1 MSVNRLLQGNLASV
15 VTLRSEVR
23 KPTATIHI
31 ANKFTFI
38 ERKLLNSLI
47 HHAQN
52 KNNKLDGEKK
62 SLNLSQVLEDI
73 GCNTRNRT
81 VLKKSLRNLV
91 STIIEWNIL
100 KQDKTRSWGVCT
112 FLSSGEL
119 NKGAIHYRLNAELV
133 DQVNY
138 PSLFAKMR
146 LEIQSKLTSKYPLI
160 IYEYLI
166 DHLCRNKKEHI
177 IIKDVPLEDVYMIC
191 GVSETY
197 LNTDNFRYFNR
208 KILTPAVKEINDKT
222 DICVKIDLEKKA
234 RKVHAISFSIEKNNK
249 ITSDSDNT
257 NTHPLIKYGVD
268 EKVTNSLL
276 SRYNKR
282 RIKENLDY
290 ALNRQSINKIENI
303 ASYIVAAIK
312 NNYAASH
319 ESNNDLLEQTEKTDS
334 SETHRA
340 SNFDKEKFYYQEQP
354 EDWQKKE
361 LSKFQNELKLE
372 GNTIILSTYKKYSLK
387 SGIVSSKFY
396 HRFKA
401 ISKHDHET
409 IA

>member
-1 MSVNRLLQGNLASV
+1 MSANNQILDSQASSMM
-15 VTLRSEVR
+15 LHPEVR

-31 ANKFTFI
+31 ANQFSFI

-52 KNNKLDGEKK
+52 KNNALNSEKK
-62 SLNLSQVLEDI
+62 SLNLSQVLKDI
-73 GCNTRNRT
+73 GCNTRNHS

-91 STIIEWNIL
+91 GTIIEWNVL

-119 NKGAIHYRLNAELV
+119 NKGEVHYRLNPELV

-138 PSLFAKMR
+138 PSLFAIMR
-146 LEIQSKLTSKYPLI
+146 LEIQSKLTGKYPLI

-166 DHLCRNKKEHI
+166 DHLCRNKKDKITIEA
-177 IIKDVPLEDVYMIC
+177 VPIEDVYMIC
-191 GVSETY
+191 GVSEKY

-208 KILTPAVKEINDKT
+208 KILTPAIDEINDKT
-222 DICVKIDLEKKA
+222 DINVTINLERQA
-234 RKVHAISFSIEKNNK
+234 RKVHAITFSISKNK
-249 ITSDSDNT
+249 QTTSDDT
-257 NTHPLIKYGVD
+257 NAHPLIKYGVD
-268 EKVTNSLL
+268 EKVANSLL
-276 SRYNKR
+276 SRYDKK

-290 ALNRQSINKIENI
+290 ALNRQSIKKVDNI

-319 ESNNDLLEQTEKTDS
+319 ESNNNLLEQIAKTVS

-340 SNFDKEKFYYQEQP
+340 SNFDKEKTYYKEQP
-354 EDWQKKE
+354 EDWQKNE
-361 LSKFQNELKLE
+361 LSEFEDEIQRE
-372 GNTIILSTYKKYSLK
+372 GNTILLSAYKKNGLD

-396 HRFKA
+396 QRFKM
-401 ISKHDHET
+401 
-409 IA
+409 

>member
-1 MSVNRLLQGNLASV
+1 MSANNQILGCQASSV
-15 VTLRSEVR
+15 MLHPEVR

-31 ANKFTFI
+31 ANQFSFI

-52 KNNKLDGEKK
+52 KNNALNSEKK

-73 GCNTRNRT
+73 GCNTRNHS

-91 STIIEWNIL
+91 GTIIEWNVL

-119 NKGAIHYRLNAELV
+119 NKGKVHYRLNPELV

-138 PSLFAKMR
+138 PSLFAIMR
-146 LEIQSKLTSKYPLI
+146 LEIQSKLTGKYPLI

-166 DHLCRNKKEHI
+166 DHLCRNKKDKITIEA
-177 IIKDVPLEDVYMIC
+177 VPIEDVYMIC
-191 GVSETY
+191 GVSEKY

-208 KILTPAVKEINDKT
+208 NILTPAIDEINNKT
-222 DICVKIDLEKKA
+222 DISVAIDLKRQA
-234 RKVHAISFSIEKNNK
+234 RKVHAISFSISKNK
-249 ITSDSDNT
+249 QTTSDET
-257 NTHPLIKYGVD
+257 NTHPLIQYGVD
-268 EKVTNSLL
+268 EKVANSLL
-276 SRYNKR
+276 SKYDKK

-290 ALNRQSINKIENI
+290 ALNRQSIKKVDNI

-319 ESNNDLLEQTEKTDS
+319 ESNNDLLEQIAKTDCL
-334 SETHRA
+334 ETHRV
-340 SNFDKEKFYYQEQP
+340 SNFDKEKSYYQEQP
-354 EDWQKKE
+354 EDWQKNE
-361 LSKFQNELKLE
+361 LSKFQDELKLE
-372 GNTIILSTYKKYSLK
+372 GNTIILGAYKKHGLD
-387 SGIVSSKFY
+387 SGIVCSKFY
-396 HRFKA
+396 QRFK
-401 ISKHDHET
+401 I
-409 IA
+409 

>member
-1 MSVNRLLQGNLASV
+1 MSVNSLLQGNQTSV
-15 VTLRSEVR
+15 VTLRPEVR

-62 SLNLSQVLEDI
+62 SLNLSKVLEDI

-146 LEIQSKLTSKYPLI
+146 LEIQSKLTGKYPLI

-177 IIKDVPLEDVYMIC
+177 IIKDVLLEDVYMIC

-208 KILTPAVKEINDKT
+208 KILTPAVNEINEKT
-222 DICVKIDLEKKA
+222 DISVKIDLEKKA
-234 RKVHAISFSIEKNNK
+234 RKVHAISFSIRKNK
-249 ITSDSDNT
+249 QPTSGGK
-257 NTHPLIKYGVD
+257 NTHPIIKYGVD
-268 EKVTNSLL
+268 EKVANSLL
-276 SRYNKR
+276 SRYDKR

-290 ALNRQSINKIENI
+290 VLNRQSINKIENI

-312 NNYAASH
+312 NNYVATH
-319 ESNNDLLEQTEKTDS
+319 ESNNDLLDLATKIDPPKHQ
-334 SETHRA
+334 RA
-340 SNFDKEKFYYQEQP
+340 SNFNKEKMFYFNQSK
-354 EDWQKKE
+354 DWQKKE
-361 LSKFQNELKLE
+361 LVIFEEEMKLE
-372 GNTIILSTYKKYSLK
+372 GNAIILGAYKK
-387 SGIVSSKFY
+387 SGLSSGVVSSKFY
-396 HRFKA
+396 QRFK
-401 ISKHDHET
+401 
-409 IA
+409 

>member
-1 MSVNRLLQGNLASV
+1 MSANNQILDSQASSMM
-15 VTLRSEVR
+15 LHPEVR

-31 ANKFTFI
+31 ANQFSFI

-52 KNNKLDGEKK
+52 KNNALNSEKK
-62 SLNLSQVLEDI
+62 SLNLSQVLKDI
-73 GCNTRNRT
+73 GCNTRNHS

-91 STIIEWNIL
+91 GTIIEWNVL

-119 NKGAIHYRLNAELV
+119 NKGEVHYRLNPELV

-138 PSLFAKMR
+138 PSLFAIMR
-146 LEIQSKLTSKYPLI
+146 LEIQSKLTGKYPLI

-166 DHLCRNKKEHI
+166 DHLCRNKKDKITIEA
-177 IIKDVPLEDVYMIC
+177 VPIEDVYMIC
-191 GVSETY
+191 GVSEKY

-208 KILTPAVKEINDKT
+208 KILTPAIDEINDKT
-222 DICVKIDLEKKA
+222 DINVTINLERQA
-234 RKVHAISFSIEKNNK
+234 RKVHAITFSISKNK
-249 ITSDSDNT
+249 QTTSDDT

-268 EKVTNSLL
+268 EKVANSLL
-276 SRYNKR
+276 SRYDKK

-290 ALNRQSINKIENI
+290 ALNRQSIKKVDNI

-312 NNYAASH
+312 NNYAATFDND
-319 ESNNDLLEQTEKTDS
+319 NNDLLAVVSKNEIKPKT
-334 SETHRA
+334 HKG
-340 SNFDKEKFYYQEQP
+340 SNFNREKEYYLNQP
-354 EDWQKKE
+354 EDWQKNE
-361 LSKFQNELKLE
+361 LSEFEEEIQRE
-372 GNTIILSTYKKYSLK
+372 GNTILLSAYKKNGLD

-396 HRFKA
+396 QRFK
-401 ISKHDHET
+401 I
-409 IA
+409 

>member
-1 MSVNRLLQGNLASV
+1 MLANSHIQNNQV
-15 VTLRSEVR
+15 PLVTLQPEVR

-31 ANKFTFI
+31 ANQFTFI

-52 KNNKLDGEKK
+52 KDNKLDGEKK

-73 GCNTRNRT
+73 GCNTRNHT

-119 NKGAIHYRLNAELV
+119 NKGAIYYRLNPELV

-138 PSLFAKMR
+138 PSLFAIMR
-146 LEIQSKLTSKYPLI
+146 LEIQSKLTGKYPLI

-177 IIKDVPLEDVYMIC
+177 IIKDIPIEDVYMIC

-208 KILTPAVKEINDKT
+208 KILTPAVNEINDKT
-222 DICVKIDLEKKA
+222 DISVKIDLEKQA
-234 RKVHAISFSIEKNNK
+234 RKVHAISFSIRKNNQT
-249 ITSDSDNT
+249 TSDSDNT

-268 EKVTNSLL
+268 EKVANSLL
-276 SRYNKR
+276 SRYDKR
-282 RIKENLDY
+282 RIQENLDY

-319 ESNNDLLEQTEKTDS
+319 ESNNDLLDLATKTDPPKH
-334 SETHRA
+334 HRA
-340 SNFDKEKFYYQEQP
+340 SNFNKKKTFYLNQP
-354 EDWQKKE
+354 KDWQKKE
-361 LSKFQNELKLE
+361 LVIFEEEMKLE
-372 GNTIILSTYKKYSLK
+372 GNTIILSAYKKSGLS

-396 HRFKA
+396 QRFK
-401 ISKHDHET
+401 
-409 IA
+409 